1 MVRAKIL
8 SGEESTRFRVQ
19 IEKYKSSI
27 CLNWRLYSVSLVDNN
42 DNNEFENVVRDE
54 MVKGMVLM

>member
-42 DNNEFENVVRDE
+42 EFKNVVQDE
-54 MVKGMVLM
+54 MVKGMLLM

>member
-1 MVRAKIL
+1 ML

-19 IEKYKSSI
+19 IEKYKNSI
-27 CLNWRLYSVSLVDNN
+27 CLSWRLYSVPLVDNN
-42 DNNEFENVVRDE
+42 EFKNVVQDE